1 MLGVQNTPIA
11 IKNSLRNP
19 TYESVRR
26 LRMWCKLQPRENLYK
41 LWQNSHLNSPK
52 NDTCRW
58 YDDTQLCKISCLN
71 STSFVRYK
79 NNKFLTNYL
88 DSFLAW
94 NLLFYISQTQ
104 SSLDK
109 IFYKIVYH
117 HIIYMCDFFG
127 EFRWFFYHSL
137 HGFSQSCGLHKLRSL
152 L

>member
-41 LWQNSHLNSPK
+41 LWQNSHLNSQK

-71 STSFVRYK
+71 STSSVRYK
-79 NNKFLTNYL
+79 KTNFRPGSCP
-88 DSFLAW
+88 D
-94 NLLFYISQTQ
+94 NLFEIYYFYISQTK
-104 SSLDK
+104 SNLGK
-109 IFYKIVYH
+109 ILYNIVYH

-127 EFRWFFYHSL
+127 EFRQLFCS
-137 HGFSQSCGLHKLRSL
+137 GLHEFSRSFGL
-152 L
+152 H